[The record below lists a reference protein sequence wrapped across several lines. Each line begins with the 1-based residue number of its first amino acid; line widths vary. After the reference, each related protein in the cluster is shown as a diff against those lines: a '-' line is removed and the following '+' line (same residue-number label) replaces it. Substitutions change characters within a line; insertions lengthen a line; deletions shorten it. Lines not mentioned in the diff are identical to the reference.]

1 MLTISIP
8 GYELFND
15 VTQEFIVE
23 GERIIKLEHSL
34 LSISEWES
42 RWNKPFLS
50 NAPKTN
56 EEILDYVKCM
66 TITEEVPDTAYLYIS
81 KEQFKMINDYISAP
95 MTATTIT
102 EPPGKKSREV
112 VTSEVLYYY
121 MISCNIPFECEKWH
135 LNRLLTLIRVCSVK
149 NQPAKKKPMAEVMKS
164 NAALNSARKKQ
175 LNTKG

>member
-23 GERIIKLEHSL
+23 SERIIKLEHSL

-66 TITEEVPDTAYLYIS
+66 TITDEVPDTAYLYIS
-81 KEQFKMINDYISAP
+81 KEQFKMINY
-95 MTATTIT
+95 
-102 EPPGKKSREV
+102 
-112 VTSEVLYYY
+112 
-121 MISCNIPFECEKWH
+121 
-135 LNRLLTLIRVCSVK
+135 LL
-149 NQPAKKKPMAEVMKS
+149 Q
-164 NAALNSARKKQ
+164 
-175 LNTKG
+175 